1 MGNIRIGCQN
11 IKIEREL
18 IAKWVN
24 ENPNIV
30 IPNDNNSFG
39 NNVYSSFQVFN
50 QPVYDKQ
57 DKKNTPFM
65 EVIYMERGNKVDFI
79 IRNSIRKWYFRKSS
93 IKDLTEWEFIECIHR
108 LSKILFLDKKFMY
121 GLKVYKLEIGKTFVL
136 PVSGKRILLNAVEHP
151 NFKKRINY
159 VDQGSLYLN
168 GEHIGIIIYDK
179 WKELLD
185 TNCISKKTY
194 NIIAKKRS
202 IIRLELKISKI
213 SGVEYAKNHF
223 RTINDVFNNW
233 DLLNDYWKKEISKI
247 KFIDFLNEK
256 EAELLLTKNKGVF
269 LKYLTLKGIE
279 SIGID
284 NVLMLLD
291 LFIVGEIQRKYKV
304 KKTILNLVD
313 EMIVHKNS
321 TTQNLVKRLVE
332 KTK

>member
-18 IAKWVN
+18 IAKWVY

-30 IPNDNNSFG
+30 IPNKKNSFG
-39 NNVYSSFQVFN
+39 KNVYASFHVFN

-57 DKKNTPFM
+57 DEKKTPFM
-65 EVIYMERGNKVDFI
+65 EVIYMERGNKVDFV
-79 IRNSIRKWYFRKSS
+79 IRNSIRKWHFRKSS
-93 IKDLTEWEFIECIHR
+93 IKDLTEWEFIDCINR
-108 LSKILFLDKKFMY
+108 LGKILFLEKKFMY
-121 GLKVYKLEIGKTFVL
+121 GLKVYKFEIGKTFVL

-194 NIIAKKRS
+194 NIIAQKKS
-202 IIRLELKISKI
+202 IIRLELKITKI

-279 SIGID
+279 LMGID